1 MIYELAKIQDA
12 QEVYNVVQHTIKTV
26 YPKYYPVEVVDFFCD
41 LHSMD
46 AKKDIENN
54 YVSVIKIDGKI
65 IATGWLC
72 ENGR

>member
-46 AKKDIENN
+46 A
-54 YVSVIKIDGKI
+54 IKRILKI
-65 IATGWLC
+65 IM
-72 ENGR
+72 